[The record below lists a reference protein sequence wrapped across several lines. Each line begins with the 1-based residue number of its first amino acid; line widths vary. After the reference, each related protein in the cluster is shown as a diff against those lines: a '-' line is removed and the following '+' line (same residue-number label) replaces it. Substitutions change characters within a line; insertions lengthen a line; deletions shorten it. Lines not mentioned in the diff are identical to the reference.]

1 MFAASR
7 LTYRPSDYSPF
18 TLAADYKGFD
28 IESLA
33 VAATRNI
40 AMQHGP
46 AWLPSAD
53 YEMHDLVGQTID
65 FNGRGVGEVLEYDK
79 RKVSRGHTVKWE
91 VGPATKLVS
100 KLNPYEYLNVAAA

>member
-1 MFAASR
+1 
-7 LTYRPSDYSPF
+7 
-18 TLAADYKGFD
+18 
-28 IESLA
+28 
-33 VAATRNI
+33 
-40 AMQHGP
+40 MQHGP

>member
-1 MFAASR
+1 
-7 LTYRPSDYSPF
+7 
-18 TLAADYKGFD
+18 
-28 IESLA
+28 
-33 VAATRNI
+33 
-40 AMQHGP
+40 
-46 AWLPSAD
+46 
-53 YEMHDLVGQTID
+53 MHDLVGQTID

>member
-1 MFAASR
+1 MFTAAR
-7 LTYRPSDYSPF
+7 LAHRPQGYSPF

-40 AMQHGP
+40 AMQHGQ
-46 AWLPSAD
+46 AWEPSTD
-53 YEMHDLVGQTID
+53 YEMPDLVGQTID
-65 FNGRGVGEVLEYDK
+65 FVGRGVGEVLEYDK

-100 KLNPYEYLNVAAA
+100 AAHCFLAH